1 MTRQMSIGRLFKLI
15 RRPGFWV
22 ILVTLVLI
30 TTVHY
35 EKALQHPAFITSL
48 LTDFGL
54 TRHSFERVLYLAPII
69 WGSVL
74 FGRKGGI
81 VISFVTVA
89 LMLPNAIFF
98 SSSPLDDV
106 FVIAA
111 VFIMGGIMATTIGAV
126 HRERERRTQLE
137 ATEQQLRTSEERYRG
152 LFENALDAIWLQ
164 DFEGNLI
171 TANESAAKLSGYSIK
186 DLVKMNVKD
195 FLSGDS
201 LKLAHEIRRRLLAFE
216 NVEQP
221 YEQKMIRGDKSE
233 AIVQLVTS
241 LVLDKGKPVAFQHI
255 ARDITEQKR
264 LQENLRFYSQQV
276 IRILEN
282 ERERISHEV
291 YNEVIQ
297 LLTVH
302 SRHLETLAWSNGG
315 FSEKNRS
322 MVSNLIQ
329 QTNNLVQELRR
340 LGSELRPPE
349 LDHLGLL
356 PALESLSS
364 RVAERSGISTKV
376 SVSGTV
382 RRLPKETELVLFR
395 IAEEALKNSWRHS
408 GAAEVDIVVEYGEN
422 NTRINISD
430 NGKGSDLPKSISD
443 LVRDGKLGL
452 ADMQERALLVG
463 GTLTIQ
469 SKPNKGTSI
478 ILEIPE

>member
-1 MTRQMSIGRLFKLI
+1 MTRHMSIGRLFNLI

-35 EKALQHPAFITSL
+35 EKALQHPVFITSL
-48 LTDFGL
+48 FTDFGL

-81 VISFVTVA
+81 IISFLTVA

-137 ATEQQLRTSEERYRG
+137 AAEQQLRTSEERYRG

-171 TANESAAKLSGYSIK
+171 TANESAAKLSGYSVK
-186 DLVKMNVKD
+186 ELVKMNVRD

-201 LKLAHEIRRRLLAFE
+201 LKLAHEIRRRLLALE

-221 YEQKMIRGDKSE
+221 YEQKMVRGDKSE

-282 ERERISHEV
+282 ERERISHGV

-302 SRHLETLAWSNGG
+302 SRHLEALAWSNGG
-315 FSEKNRS
+315 LLEKNRNL
-322 MVSNLIQ
+322 VSNLMQ

-376 SVSGTV
+376 SVSGTA

-395 IAEEALKNSWRHS
+395 IAEEALRNSWRHS

-422 NTRINISD
+422 NTRITISD
-430 NGKGSDLPKSISD
+430 NGKGSNLPKSISD

-478 ILEIPE
+478 IMEIPE